1 MKTFTS
7 WRPPLLWR
15 ATLLV
20 SRLVAGAMSRLEV
33 SAADGHEIGHGVI
46 VASNHIGNFDPIA
59 LTAAC
64 SKLGIYPRYLAMEE
78 LFTTPV
84 VGWLLRRAGQIR
96 VNRDKPSAPQALT
109 EAMAAIAEGSV
120 IIVYP
125 EGRIGLDPQLWP
137 ERGKTGT
144 GRLALA
150 TGAPLI
156 PVAIW
161 GAHEVLPYAP
171 PNGMWPGVWR
181 AIRRRPV
188 VKIHFG
194 LPVDLSDIDPAR
206 PGAAQRV
213 TDRLIDAIDAELAPL
228 RADEPG
234 LPRHLDPTREVDTR
248 RSRRRMLS

>member
-15 ATLLV
+15 AALAISRPLTALV
-20 SRLVAGAMSRLEV
+20 SRLEV
-33 SAADGHEIGHGVI
+33 TVEDGRELGHGVI
-46 VASNHIGNFDPIA
+46 LAANHIGNFDPIA

-64 SKLGIYPRYLAMEE
+64 AKLGLAPRNLAMEE

-84 VGWLLRRAGQIR
+84 VGWLLKRAGQIR
-96 VNRDKPSAPQALT
+96 VDRDKPTAPQALT
-109 EAMAAIAEGSV
+109 DAQAALAEGSV

-125 EGRIGLDPQLWP
+125 EGRIGLDPGMWP

-150 TGAPLI
+150 TGAQII

-161 GAHEVLPYAP
+161 GAHEIVPYDTTK
-171 PNGMWPGVWR
+171 GMTAAILR
-181 AIRRRPV
+181 AIRRRPLI
-188 VKIHFG
+188 KIHFG
-194 LPVDLSDIDPAR
+194 APLDLSAIDTTK

-213 TDRLIDAIDAELAPL
+213 TDLLMDAITRELAPL
-228 RADEPG
+228 RADEPDV
-234 LPRHLDPTREVDTR
+234 PRHHDPTRRVETR
-248 RSRRRMLS
+248 RSHRRSPA